1 MWQKWLEVFGNRL
14 LVVEKTLLS
23 KATTFQRLSDF
34 LRIRGYPKRAKFHRY
49 NSQGNRSSSLCQHVD
64 LVRELKEP
72 RQFRLWQSDTST
84 PWRSAQKQKQKHASR
99 TGTANIERLHK
110 FAQGRLQTF
119 MVRFV
124 NVEIRSFVCPQT
136 AEATP
141 IEGVGPPTS
150 PHQTHPSLW

>member
-34 LRIRGYPKRAKFHRY
+34 LRIRGYPKQAKFYRY

-84 PWRSAQKQKQKHASR
+84 PGRSPQKQKQKQKHASG
-99 TGTANIERLHK
+99 TGTTNIIRQI
-110 FAQGRLQTF
+110 AQICT
-119 MVRFV
+119 
-124 NVEIRSFVCPQT
+124 RSFSDVHGSVCKRRDSL
-136 AEATP
+136 
-141 IEGVGPPTS
+141 VCVPPKCHVIS
-150 PHQTHPSLW
+150 FLCRSHPH